1 MKHTGLIVYASVLV
15 TLAAG
20 PAALAKGKNMKKP
33 SGPPSPV
40 FAQYDADHNGTLNVE
55 EGETVRKAFA
65 KDPNDPLLKPFDTN
79 KDGVLS
85 DAEIMAIRPTGAG
98 AAKKKDGAGA
108 PKKKNNQNKPKEEAA
123 N

>member
-1 MKHTGLIVYASVLV
+1 MKHTGLIVCASVLV

-40 FAQYDADHNGTLNVE
+40 FALYDADHNGTLNVE
-55 EGETVRKAFA
+55 EGATVRKAFA

-98 AAKKKDGAGA
+98 AAKKNAAGT
-108 PKKKNNQNKPKEEAA
+108 PRKKNNQNKQKEETA